1 MSQPLMILVAGPY
14 RSGTGDDPA
23 KLAANVAAM
32 ESVAWALYQRGH
44 MPVLGEWLA
53 LPMLRLAG
61 SHSPGDALWDAH
73 FHPHAER
80 LLAHCDG
87 VLRIGGPSRGADR
100 MVAVAQQLGKPV
112 FQTLEAVPAA
122 GGYIQ
127 DAVEPL

>member
-1 MSQPLMILVAGPY
+1 MSAHLMILVAGPY

-32 ESVAWALYQRGH
+32 ESVAWALYQQGH

-61 SHSPGDALWDAH
+61 SQGPGDEMWDAH

-80 LLAHCDG
+80 LLVHCDG
-87 VLRIGGPSRGADR
+87 VLRMGGPSGGADR
-100 MVAVAQQLGKPV
+100 MVAVARQLGKRVFYALDELPV
-112 FQTLEAVPAA
+112 AR
-122 GGYIQ
+122 
-127 DAVEPL
+127 